1 MLGAA
6 AVLRS
11 ARNLPEASA
20 LLETGGERLAELLAT
35 ARRQGWCWFE
45 ASLGYDNPRIPQAL
59 IEAGVHCERDDWID
73 AGSEALEWLCDQQRG
88 ARGQFRPVG
97 QETFGRLYT
106 SLPFDQQPL
115 EAWAAIDAARSAYAA
130 KANREWLDYAIA
142 AWRWYFGDNDRGVPL
157 ADMRSG
163 RCQDGLTPRGANVN
177 CGAESI
183 LAFHLA
189 HYAMLELR
197 RMVSPGVSMGQDFG
211 GLDIGTDITHS
222 ASHP

>member
-1 MLGAA
+1 
-6 AVLRS
+6 
-11 ARNLPEASA
+11 
-20 LLETGGERLAELLAT
+20 
-35 ARRQGWCWFE
+35 
-45 ASLGYDNPRIPQAL
+45 
-59 IEAGVHCERDDWID
+59 
-73 AGSEALEWLCDQQRG
+73 
-88 ARGQFRPVG
+88 
-97 QETFGRLYT
+97 
-106 SLPFDQQPL
+106 LPFDQQPL